1 MMMANQCEDEGT
13 QDETHPQ
20 PGIRTRLF
28 LTERVPS
35 SNALT
40 RLGAA
45 LVLSNLCKQA
55 QALQ

>member
-1 MMMANQCEDEGT
+1 MMPADRCKDTGWKLEAF
-13 QDETHPQ
+13 PQ

-28 LTERVPS
+28 LTERIPS

-45 LVLSNLCKQA
+45 LDLSNLCKQA
-55 QALQ
+55 LTLH